1 MKCDFNKD
9 ESIGERCE
17 MPTQILP
24 AASLR
29 DIPRLPAARVL
40 IWVSNPLMG
49 MALWSIGQAIFGM
62 EEKFLPALREGRAAG
77 QQPTSR
83 NSAANALSPQT
94 TESR

>member
-1 MKCDFNKD
+1 
-9 ESIGERCE
+9 
-17 MPTQILP
+17 
-24 AASLR
+24 
-29 DIPRLPAARVL
+29 
-40 IWVSNPLMG
+40 MG